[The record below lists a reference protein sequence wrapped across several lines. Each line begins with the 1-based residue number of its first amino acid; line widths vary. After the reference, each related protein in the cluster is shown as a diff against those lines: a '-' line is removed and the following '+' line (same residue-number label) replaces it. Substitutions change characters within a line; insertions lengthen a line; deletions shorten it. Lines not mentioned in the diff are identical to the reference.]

1 MEAASGRIKRTTLDL
16 SRSTVFNGDK
26 YEFNIEKIKIKW
38 VLISYTKWDI
48 PLLYVLGEY
57 IDRQKLEFT
66 MEK

>member
-38 VLISYTKWDI
+38 VSISYTKWDI